1 MDTLKRIPQVA
12 SEPMPELDEFL
23 NQLAVRFGRSD
34 RRRAIERYLAGLLSE
49 HPNKNCDT
57 LAQIV
62 ADTNE
67 QQLQGLLTAM
77 NWDATDLNWQRVRLM
92 QTLPSEGDG
101 VLVFDGTDFPKQG
114 KHSVGVARQY
124 SGSLGKLANC
134 QVTINCH
141 YAERTIAWPV
151 TTRLYLPQDEWADD
165 AAKCAKAQVPHEI
178 EFQTKY
184 AIALD
189 LLDDANEHGVP
200 HAAIIGDADFGDQ
213 PAFLDGLEARAE
225 RYVMDVRCNFS
236 VSSAWQAHTPVVRAD
251 ALIQQQPQGHWRTV
265 RWREGSHGWLSA
277 KCLAVR
283 GWRVDG
289 QGQRSI
295 GWLLAERPRA
305 DGSGRWKYYWS
316 NFPPSLPLETMIEYA
331 HRRHSVEQFHQVSKS
346 ELGWDQYQGRLWTGF
361 HRHASL
367 TMLAFSFLVWLEWR
381 QRTEQRRRGR
391 PRGAFSPS
399 ARPSASVAG
408 RHSSLYR
415 RMAPSSRPAG
425 TPCPRPTARSVQF
438 IYMTE

>member
-1 MDTLKRIPQVA
+1 MDKLKRIPQVA
-12 SEPMPELDEFL
+12 SEPMRELDEFL
-23 NQLAVRFGRSD
+23 NQLEVRFGRSD
-34 RRRAIERYLAGLLSE
+34 RRRAVERYLAGLLSE

-77 NWDATDLNWQRVRLM
+77 HWDGDDLNWQRVRLM
-92 QTLPSEGDG
+92 QTLASEGDG
-101 VLVFDGTDFPKQG
+101 VLVFDGTDFTKQG
-114 KHSVGVARQY
+114 QHSVGVARQY

-151 TTRLYLPQDEWADD
+151 TTRLYLPQDEWA
-165 AAKCAKAQVPHEI
+165 AATAKRAKARVPREI
-178 EFQTKY
+178 AFQTKY

-189 LLDDANEHGVP
+189 LLDEANEHGVP

-213 PAFLDGLEARAE
+213 PAFLDGLEERAE
-225 RYVMDVRCNFS
+225 RYVLDVRCNFS
-236 VSSAWQAHTPVVRAD
+236 VSSAAHPNTPVVRAD
-251 ALIQQQPQGHWRTV
+251 ALIQQQPKRQWRTV
-265 RWREGSHGWLSA
+265 RWREGQHGWLLA

-283 GWRVDG
+283 CWRVDG
-289 QGQRSI
+289 QGQRTK

-305 DGSGRWKYYWS
+305 DGTGRWKYYWS
-316 NFPPSLPLETMIEYA
+316 NFPPSFPLQTMIEYA

-361 HRHASL
+361 HRHAIL

-381 QRTEQRRRGR
+381 QRTHQRLRGR

-399 ARPSASVAG
+399 PRPSPSVA
-408 RHSSLYR
+408 RRDASLYR
-415 RMAPSSRPAG
+415 RMAASSRVA
-425 TPCPRPTARSVQF
+425 
-438 IYMTE
+438 